1 MSRRQAKRNL
11 HMNDALFSLLDK
23 VWDQAKGRPENITT
37 QSRAELARR
46 LLAQAL
52 VDYAREIGAM
62 RDE

>member
-1 MSRRQAKRNL
+1 MSSTGKKNL
-11 HMNDALFSLLDK
+11 HLNDALHSLLDK
-23 VWDQAKGRPENITT
+23 VWQRAKGRPENITT
-37 QSRAELARR
+37 GNRAELARR

>member
-1 MSRRQAKRNL
+1 
-11 HMNDALFSLLDK
+11 MNDALFSLLDK

>member
-1 MSRRQAKRNL
+1 MSSKSKRAL
-11 HMNDALFSLLDK
+11 HINDALSDLLDR
-23 VWDQAKGRPENITT
+23 VWQRAKGRPENITT
-37 QSRAELARR
+37 QNRAELARR